1 MTRGEQTR
9 QRIIERAAGLFNRR
23 GYSGTA
29 LSDLM
34 RATKLKKGGI
44 YRHFDTKEDL
54 AAEAFDH
61 AWKLASCERIEG
73 LDSISNTVDRLKRVV
88 SNFVNVRPA
97 NIPGGCP
104 LLNTAVDSD
113 NGNPILRTRA
123 RNALRGWRKYIEAT
137 AREGMERNEICASA
151 DRGEVSAAIIAG
163 LEGALMMG
171 RLTRSGEPLETI
183 RVHLENYLESN
194 PRTQR
199 QERPQ

>member
-1 MTRGEQTR
+1 MTKGEQTR
-9 QRIIERAAGLFNRR
+9 QRIIEKAAGLFNQR
-23 GYSGTA
+23 GYAGTA

-34 RATKLKKGGI
+34 LAAKLKKGGI

-61 AWKLASCERIEG
+61 AWNIASRERIEG

-113 NGNPILRTRA
+113 SGNPLLRARA
-123 RNALRGWRKYIEAT
+123 RNALRGWRTYLEAT
-137 AREGMERNEICASA
+137 VREGIERKEICAST
-151 DRGEVSAAIIAG
+151 DRGEVSALIIAG

-171 RLTRSGEPLETI
+171 RLTRSVEPLERM

-194 PRTQR
+194 L
-199 QERPQ
+199 RPSRRVPS